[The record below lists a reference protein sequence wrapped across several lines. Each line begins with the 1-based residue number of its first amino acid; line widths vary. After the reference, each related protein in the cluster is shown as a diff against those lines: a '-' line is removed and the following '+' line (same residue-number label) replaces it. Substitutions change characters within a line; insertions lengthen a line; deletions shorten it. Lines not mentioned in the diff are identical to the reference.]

1 MCFQTPVMHTHWPVG
16 VEYPLTSLA
25 IPPAIYSSFDS
36 RHRLDIVN
44 WIEGI
49 YNAKRLL
56 NAEW

>member
-1 MCFQTPVMHTHWPVG
+1 MHTHWPVG
-16 VEYPLTSLA
+16 VEYLLTSLA